1 MLQTLTADRAAIQSA
16 RAEIAATLAA
26 GENLR
31 VQFGYT
37 SIRSPIDGRT
47 GNILVKQGNIVS
59 PNTTDLVTINQVQPI
74 YVTFAVP
81 ESQMAP
87 IRRYMAAG
95 RLPVFATRQDDES
108 AKETGVLTF
117 TDNAV
122 DAATGTIRMKGTF
135 QNPNRQLWPGEFVR
149 VVVRLTTD
157 KNALMVPNQAVQAG
171 QDGPFVFVVRPD
183 RTVESRPVVTGARVD
198 QELVIEKG
206 LQAGETVVTEGQ
218 LRLAPGGRVMV
229 RDGRGSPGGGPGRPR
244 RAK

>member
-1 MLQTLTADRAAIQSA
+1 MW
-16 RAEIAATLAA
+16 
-26 GENLR
+26 
-31 VQFGYT
+31 
-37 SIRSPIDGRT
+37 PC
-47 GNILVKQGNIVS
+47 
-59 PNTTDLVTINQVQPI
+59 
-74 YVTFAVP
+74 
-81 ESQMAP
+81 
-87 IRRYMAAG
+87 
-95 RLPVFATRQDDES
+95 PVFATRQDDES